1 MMSAHRSSSVLGA
14 VAAAASAALITA
26 AFVAVVPTS
35 ARAQDGATPPA
46 AAAAAANPIGDIE
59 NAKFQFEGRITSNAV
74 YVRSGPS
81 ENDYPTTKL
90 DNGATVTVVG
100 VKFDWLKVLPPDGS
114 FCYVAKAF
122 VEKRGDGKL
131 GRVTNTLNVRVGSNL
146 NPMKT
151 KVASKLE
158 PGTDVE
164 FVGEKDEYFP
174 IKPPKDVFLSVAKQ
188 FVEPVRAV

>member
-1 MMSAHRSSSVLGA
+1 MIAHRSSSLLGA
-14 VAAAASAALITA
+14 VAAAACAALVTA
-26 AFVAVVPTS
+26 AFVAAVPTS
-35 ARAQDGATPPA
+35 ARAQDATTPPA
-46 AAAAAANPIGDIE
+46 AAGATAAAAANPIGDIE

-100 VKFDWLKVLPPDGS
+100 VKFDWLKILPPDGS

-131 GRVTNTLNVRVGSNL
+131 GRVTNTLNVRVGSTL

-151 KVASKLE
+151 K
-158 PGTDVE
+158 
-164 FVGEKDEYFP
+164 
-174 IKPPKDVFLSVAKQ
+174 
-188 FVEPVRAV
+188 